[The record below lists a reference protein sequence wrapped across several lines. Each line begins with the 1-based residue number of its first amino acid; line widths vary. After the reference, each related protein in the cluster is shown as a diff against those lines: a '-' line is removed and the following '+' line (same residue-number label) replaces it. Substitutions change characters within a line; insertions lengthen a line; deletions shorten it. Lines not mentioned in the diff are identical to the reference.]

1 MNVTV
6 VIPCYNEAP
15 ENLTEAVASVP
26 KDPGTEVIVVDD
38 GSTRRETLEVLDSL
52 GVEVIHQVNA
62 GVAAAR
68 NTGIAAGTGRYV
80 LPLDSDDWLRPGFL
94 EPLVRHMDN
103 HDSAIATTACQCFGH
118 KQERVVP
125 PALVTASQIATKCDI
140 LNTSLFRR
148 SDWEDLSGYDET
160 LRKGFED
167 WEWWTRL
174 LLHTGSTARR
184 VDGPEF
190 MYRVSEFGRNHTN
203 YAGIDALLATRK
215 AMIRNNPGFVDHL
228 LDGLLNDVRLAYEQ
242 GQNQSP
248 IAAEATRQAQ
258 YWARRYGKLEGLRSR
273 WASVGHR
280 HR

>member
-6 VIPCYNEAP
+6 VIPCSNEAP

-62 GVAAAR
+62 GVATAR
-68 NTGIAAGTGRYV
+68 NTGIAVGTGRYV

-94 EPLVRHMDN
+94 EPLVRHMGN
-103 HDSAIATTACQCFGH
+103 HDFAIATTAFRCFGH
-118 KQERVVP
+118 EQERLVP
-125 PALVTASQIATKCDI
+125 SALVTASQLATKCDI

-184 VDGPEF
+184 VDGPEY
-190 MYRVSEFGRNHTN
+190 MYRVSEYGRNHTN
-203 YAGIDALLATRK
+203 YAGIDALITTRK
-215 AMIRNNPGFVDHL
+215 AMLRNAPDFVDHL
-228 LDGLLNDVRLAYEQ
+228 LDGLLNDIRLAYEQ
-242 GQNQSP
+242 GQNQSA

-258 YWARRYGKLEGLRSR
+258 YWARRYGKLARLKSR
-273 WASVGHR
+273 LTFLHNR
-280 HR
+280 I

>member
-38 GSTRRETLEVLDSL
+38 GSTRRETLEVMDSL
-52 GVEVIHQVNA
+52 GGEVIHQVNA

-68 NTGIAAGTGRYV
+68 NTGIAAGTGLYV

-118 KQERVVP
+118 KQERLVP

-148 SDWEDLSGYDET
+148 SDWEDLGGYDET
-160 LRKGFED
+160 LWKGFED

-174 LLHTGSTARR
+174 LLHTGSTAQR
-184 VDGPEF
+184 VDGPEY
-190 MYRVSEFGRNHTN
+190 MYRVSECGRNHTN
-203 YAGIDALLATRK
+203 YAGVDALINTRK
-215 AMIRNNPGFVDHL
+215 AMIRNNPDFVDHL
-228 LDGLLNDVRLAYEQ
+228 FDGLLNDVRLAYEQ

-273 WASVGHR
+273 LAFLHNR
-280 HR
+280 T

>member
-1 MNVTV
+1 M
-6 VIPCYNEAP
+6 
-15 ENLTEAVASVP
+15 
-26 KDPGTEVIVVDD
+26 IVVDD

-103 HDSAIATTACQCFGH
+103 HDSAIATTACQSYGH
-118 KQERVVP
+118 KQDRLIP
-125 PALVTASQIATKCDI
+125 PALVTASQMATKCDI

-148 SDWEDLSGYDET
+148 SDWEGLSGYDET

-174 LLHTGSTARR
+174 LLHTVSTARR
-184 VDGPEF
+184 ADGPEY
-190 MYRVSEFGRNHTN
+190 MYRVSKYGRNHTN
-203 YAGIDALLATRK
+203 YAGIDTLLATRK
-215 AMIRNNPGFVDHL
+215 AMIKNEPGFRGSLARWPAERRPPCRRTGTEPVSHRRRSNPAGPIL
-228 LDGLLNDVRLAYEQ
+228 GQTVRQ
-242 GQNQSP
+242 TGG
-248 IAAEATRQAQ
+248 AEVTLSISAQTHITRRTTFAP
-258 YWARRYGKLEGLRSR
+258 ASLKDRRQ
-273 WASVGHR
+273 H
-280 HR
+280 

>member
-118 KQERVVP
+118 KQERLVP
-125 PALVTASQIATKCDI
+125 PALVVGGHDVVDSGRGQRG
-140 LNTSLFRR
+140 RR
-148 SDWEDLSGYDET
+148 G
-160 LRKGFED
+160 
-167 WEWWTRL
+167 
-174 LLHTGSTARR
+174 
-184 VDGPEF
+184 VP
-190 MYRVSEFGRNHTN
+190 
-203 YAGIDALLATRK
+203 AGGMRP
-215 AMIRNNPGFVDHL
+215 MVVVVVHPHRQ
-228 LDGLLNDVRLAYEQ
+228 GLTPSCL
-242 GQNQSP
+242 
-248 IAAEATRQAQ
+248 
-258 YWARRYGKLEGLRSR
+258 
-273 WASVGHR
+273 
-280 HR
+280 

>member
-118 KQERVVP
+118 KQERLVP
-125 PALVTASQIATKCDI
+125 PALVVVGH
-140 LNTSLFRR
+140 
-148 SDWEDLSGYDET
+148 E
-160 LRKGFED
+160 
-167 WEWWTRL
+167 
-174 LLHTGSTARR
+174 
-184 VDGPEF
+184 V
-190 MYRVSEFGRNHTN
+190 
-203 YAGIDALLATRK
+203 LAT
-215 AMIRNNPGFVDHL
+215 G
-228 LDGLLNDVRLAYEQ
+228 Y
-242 GQNQSP
+242 
-248 IAAEATRQAQ
+248 
-258 YWARRYGKLEGLRSR
+258 GLR
-273 WASVGHR
+273 
-280 HR
+280 